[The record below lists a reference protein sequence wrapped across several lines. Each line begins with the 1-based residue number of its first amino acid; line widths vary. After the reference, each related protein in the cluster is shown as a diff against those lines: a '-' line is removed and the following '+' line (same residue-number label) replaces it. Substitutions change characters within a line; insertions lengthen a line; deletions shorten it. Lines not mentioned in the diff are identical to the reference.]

1 MNKLHWIFGYIIGVT
16 LMAYTF
22 GDYLGR
28 GGISLNPLSYIWNAD
43 MGIDLTRSNADSET
57 VKKYNELQKYND
69 YIAQGLS
76 PEEAEASTSWWDS
89 NPFSSSFGSN
99 FGTDYAKRATLAMM
113 LDNTGKVKVNDP
125 KVNKLFTIGKALDR
139 TNWAPWDFGT
149 TEGNFTLGFSKED
162 QAEIPQYL
170 IDLYDNDPNFKTK
183 IDLAAR
189 ETNQGL
195 GQKINTELSGMQDD
209 FKAWKDWKAGNGT
222 WRGKSNDSEGTPVNT
237 ENSGQLNP
245 NYNDIGKT
253 ILEENKK
260 EADRLAKEAE
270 QESQQ
275 KMKDKVDA
283 LRADAKQKYDD
294 AINIEGKSKQQAYE
308 EYVQN
313 MAKGMAGIP
322 GTKEYE
328 EAQAQ
333 KKYAEE
339 QAKHQK
345 EMEAFRGKLQA
356 EKEANYQRHLA
367 NPSDMH
373 NRFWEINKDPNFDY
387 VPRGSGM
394 PKGARW

>member
-1 MNKLHWIFGYIIGVT
+1 MNKLHWIFRYIIGVT

-22 GDYLGR
+22 GDYLGNSR
-28 GGISLNPLSYIWNAD
+28 FNPVSLWLGGLGSLRTNANS
-43 MGIDLTRSNADSET
+43 GT
-57 VKKYNELQKYND
+57 VERYSELQKYND

-76 PEEAEASTSWWDS
+76 PEEAEASVSIWDR
-89 NPFSSSFGSN
+89 NPISSLFGSA

-125 KVNKLFTIGKALDR
+125 KVDKLLTIGKALDR
-139 TNWAPWDFGT
+139 TNWAPWDSGT
-149 TEGNFTLGFSKED
+149 TEGNFTLGFSED
-162 QAEIPQYL
+162 AQAEIPQYL

-209 FKAWKDWKAGNGT
+209 FKAWKNWKAGNGT

-237 ENSGQLNP
+237 NNGTPVLN
-245 NYNDIGKT
+245 
-253 ILEENKK
+253 NKK
-260 EADRLAKEAE
+260 ETDVERITRETQERLDAERDAAIKDLQAKALTDFEVARSTAKNGMEQKKALDTYNKTIAE
-270 QESQQ
+270 
-275 KMKDKVDA
+275 
-283 LRADAKQKYDD
+283 
-294 AINIEGKSKQQAYE
+294 G
-308 EYVQN
+308 
-313 MAKGMAGIP
+313 MAKIP
-322 GTKEYE
+322 GTKEYG

-339 QAKHQK
+339 QAQRQK
-345 EMEAFRGKLQA
+345 EMEAFRGKLQT
-356 EKEANYQRHLA
+356 EKEAEYQRHLA